1 MQKVAQALTK
11 GVSTAVGKAATAF
24 TMPPLPP
31 FLHPDRVK
39 YLNNKA
45 PRPIST
51 LGDSAGGS
59 VSPSKT
65 PVLYWMQVGNSTHTR
80 Q

>member
-11 GVSTAVGKAATAF
+11 GVSTAVGKAAAAF

-59 VSPSKT
+59 VSPPKT
-65 PVLYWMQVGNSTHTR
+65 PVLYWMQVG
-80 Q
+80 